1 MGDSAPAVLSNGLP
15 MKVLSP
21 LLAAPTY
28 AKARL
33 ALGISGVGTFVV
45 LSIIAAAAR
54 LPHRIFEEKDGGLF
68 TDASLLAVWL
78 AAVALLT
85 LPFEALGGYFLP
97 KRHGRRHLEGGDW
110 AVSWLRGA
118 LVVTL
123 TMSLSGAL
131 VILGGT
137 YAGRIGAI
145 GMLGLVV
152 VSLAGLQG
160 WIARLVGGLRVVR
173 PELGALEDELRT
185 MGFIVPEIVVFD
197 SEDEGFTGGIVGLP
211 TAEKIVL
218 PLRWVATLETKSL
231 AVLVARRST
240 LVDRGMRAMGLGGAM
255 AWTLVAFGLATYL
268 PGAGVAGVAELLTT
282 SLWFT
287 VLSFMGLLFLPTPSR
302 AAAIAADAF
311 VVENDEDRKCALI
324 AALQSLDRFADD
336 EPERTEQVERI
347 FHPVPSLGSRRRA
360 LENPITEVAPWHLAR
375 TAIFLSIAALNPLS
389 RLVHCNAGR
398 PDLWIFL
405 PADG

>member
-1 MGDSAPAVLSNGLP
+1 MP

-21 LLAAPTY
+21 LLDAPTY

-33 ALGISGVGTFVV
+33 ALGISGVGTFVT
-45 LSIIAAAAR
+45 LSFAAAASG
-54 LPHRIFEEKDGGLF
+54 LPHRIFDQKGGGIF
-68 TDASLLAVWL
+68 TDASLLALWL
-78 AAVALLT
+78 AVVALMS
-85 LPFEALGGYFLP
+85 LPFEALGGYVLP
-97 KRHGRRHLEGGDW
+97 KRHGRRHPEGGDW
-110 AVSWLRGA
+110 AVGWLRGA
-118 LVVTL
+118 LVITL
-123 TMSLSGAL
+123 IMSLSGAL

-137 YAGRIGAI
+137 YAGRIGAVGI
-145 GMLGLVV
+145 LGLVIV
-152 VSLAGLQG
+152 TLAGLQC

-173 PELGALEDELRT
+173 PSLDALEEELRG
-185 MGFIVPEIVVFD
+185 MGFVTPQMIVLE

-218 PLRWVATLETKSL
+218 PLRWVQALEPKAL

-240 LVDRGMRAMGLGGAM
+240 LVDRGLRAMGLAGAL
-255 AWTLVAFGLATYL
+255 AWTLVAFGLASYL
-268 PGAGVAGVAELLTT
+268 PGAGVASVAGLLTT

-287 VLSFMGLLFLPTPSR
+287 LLSFLGLLFLPTPSR
-302 AAAIAADAF
+302 AAAIAADAW
-311 VVENDEDRKCALI
+311 VIEGQEDRKDSLIEALE
-324 AALQSLDRFADD
+324 ALDRFSDD

-360 LENPITEVAPWHLAR
+360 VENPATEVAPWHLAR
-375 TAIFLSIAALNPLS
+375 TAIFLSLAGLSPLG